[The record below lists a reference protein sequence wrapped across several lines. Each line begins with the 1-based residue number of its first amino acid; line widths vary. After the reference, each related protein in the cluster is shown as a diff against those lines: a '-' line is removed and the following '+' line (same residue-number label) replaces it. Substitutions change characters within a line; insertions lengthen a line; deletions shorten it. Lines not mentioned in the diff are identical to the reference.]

1 MELFA
6 PQLAPFTLALGILA
20 LIAFLEVVSVLMG
33 AGISSVVDSVLPEID
48 ADLDVEVD
56 VDLDAEASPQI
67 APETGGGNFIIA
79 VLAWLSV
86 GKVPALIVFAAFC
99 FAFGVAGIVLQN
111 AMGNTLGFM
120 LPAWMA
126 AIPAFILA
134 LPLTRWIGRGL
145 ARIMPK
151 EVTSAVSTETFVG
164 RLATII
170 RGVARQGSPAEAKLT
185 DSEGHTHYLLVA
197 PLEAGMAFERGEEV
211 LIIEQS
217 GATYLAIPDPNPSV
231 GI

>member
-48 ADLDVEVD
+48 ADVD

-67 APETGGGNFIIA
+67 VPETGGGNFIIA

-111 AMGNTLGFM
+111 AIGNILGFM

-126 AIPAFILA
+126 AIPAFVLA

-145 ARIMPK
+145 ARVMPK

-185 DSEGHTHYLLVA
+185 YTHY
-197 PLEAGMAFERGEEV
+197 P
-211 LIIEQS
+211 QC
-217 GATYLAIPDPNPSV
+217 
-231 GI
+231 